1 MSFRIE
7 EKISITKEN
16 LFLFYKFLLKNK
28 AFNLYPSRNI
38 NSIYFDN
45 DFFQMF
51 YDSEEGVVPRKKI
64 RIRSYNGFVDSLLEL
79 KISSVEGKFKKS
91 EIISKNK
98 VNYYLA
104 NGFNDKNYGLC
115 YPMSKVSY
123 DRSYYLI
130 NKDLRLTIDKNM
142 QYKSYNN
149 KSFYFK
155 DLDNLILEIKMKN
168 RYSID
173 ALENIIPLYRIRFSK
188 YCTSIDKLFNN
199 NYEQKLR
206 INL

>member
-1 MSFRIE
+1 MSFRTE
-7 EKISITKEN
+7 EKVLLHISDEQKLKEFILKEN
-16 LFLFYKFLLKNK
+16 GKKIYKE
-28 AFNLYPSRNI
+28 RRI
-38 NSIYFDN
+38 ESIYFDN
-45 DFFQMF
+45 KVLQL
-51 YDSEEGVVPRKKI
+51 YKDSEEGVVPRKKI

-155 DLDNLILEIKMKN
+155 DLDNLILEIKMKS